1 MSGPS
6 PTSLASSLNL
16 RRIRAF
22 IAVAEFKS
30 VSEAARRLNMT
41 PPAISKSLRELEQS
55 LDATLLTRTQ
65 KGMFLTAA
73 GEAFFV
79 RAKLAVSE
87 LEQGAD
93 EIAVL
98 KGTAHNRIVIGAL
111 PNGSQPI
118 VPIAVA
124 NVLRKRP
131 AMRVSIRG
139 GSYDLLETAVRAG
152 ELDMVVGGLRE
163 GMEREGLVTEIL
175 FHDEL
180 AIIVRPDHPLMKRRK
195 LPVNALAGHRWL
207 LPDFE
212 SGLRERVEG
221 AFDRAN
227 LKRPMDWL
235 EVTPLSAMRTLV
247 RETDY
252 LAITT
257 RMRVRDELDFGLLAE
272 LPVRLPG
279 FAEPIAVVHRPTTSM
294 SRDSILLLDEIRRT
308 AADFAR
314 RIGPA

>member
-1 MSGPS
+1 MSGL
-6 PTSLASSLNL
+6 TSSLNL

-55 LDATLLTRTQ
+55 LDAVLLSRTQ
-65 KGMFLTAA
+65 QGMFLTAA

-93 EIAVL
+93 EIAML
-98 KGTAHNRIVIGAL
+98 KGNADNRIVIGAL

-163 GMEREGLVTEIL
+163 GVEREGLVTEIL

-180 AIIVRPDHPLMKRRK
+180 SIIVRPDHPLVKRRK
-195 LPVNALAGHRWL
+195 IPVNALAAYRWL
-207 LPDFE
+207 LPDLE

-235 EVTPLSAMRTLV
+235 EVTPLSAMRTIL

-252 LAITT
+252 LAVTT
-257 RMRVRDELDFGLLAE
+257 RMRVRDEIDLGLLAE
-272 LPVRLPG
+272 LPIPLPG
-279 FAEPIAVVHRPTTSM
+279 FAEPVAVVHRPTSTM
-294 SRDSILLLDEIRRT
+294 SRNSILLLEEIRRT
-308 AADFAR
+308 GAAFAPR
-314 RIGPA
+314 VRTV